1 MAVEPI
7 VGVAR
12 VGVGV
17 VTAEVV
23 AGPRVLKKLE
33 KITKMKII
41 TLSLSVFHC
50 LCDTIIFPSFPHI
63 FSLQRQRV
71 IENMF
76 ILTTEDRSDIPKIQ
90 ECKPLL
96 DHPSK
101 SDRK

>member
-33 KITKMKII
+33 KII
-41 TLSLSVFHC
+41 TFSLSVFHC
-50 LCDTIIFPSFPHI
+50 
-63 FSLQRQRV
+63 
-71 IENMF
+71 
-76 ILTTEDRSDIPKIQ
+76 
-90 ECKPLL
+90 
-96 DHPSK
+96 
-101 SDRK
+101 